1 MGTFGNIIHQ
11 RCPRCHQG
19 KLFTQKNPYN
29 LKEMGKMPPAC
40 PVCGQDYVIEP
51 GFYFGASYISYA
63 LNVAWLIPSFLFTK
77 FILDWS
83 LSQYIIL
90 VLVLLPILT

>member
-1 MGTFGNIIHQ
+1 
-11 RCPRCHQG
+11 
-19 KLFTQKNPYN
+19 
-29 LKEMGKMPPAC
+29 
-40 PVCGQDYVIEP
+40 
-51 GFYFGASYISYA
+51 YISYA

-90 VLVLLPILT
+90 VLVLLPILTPLIFRLSRSGWIHIFVKHDPNVERQVQPSKNVG